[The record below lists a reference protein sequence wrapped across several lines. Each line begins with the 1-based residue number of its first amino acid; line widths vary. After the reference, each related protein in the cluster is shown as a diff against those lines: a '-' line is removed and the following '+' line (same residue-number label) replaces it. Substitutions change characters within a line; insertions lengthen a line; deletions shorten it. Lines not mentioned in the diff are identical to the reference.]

1 MTATLELEPITQA
14 LTPEAVD
21 KLIEAALAEDVGAG
35 DVTTDA
41 LIPMDMTCRGKI
53 VCKEDG
59 VIAGLTIAQRV
70 FQLVDHRIQFDLKT
84 KDGERVQADQIV
96 ARLHGPARGILR
108 GERVGLNFLQHL
120 SGIATLTAKFVK
132 AVEGTKTKVLDT
144 RKTTPGLRAI
154 EKYATRMGGAV
165 NHRMGLYDAVLIKD
179 THLAL
184 AGGIS
189 AALRSARKAYPDGE
203 VNVEVSNLQELDQAL
218 ADKATRILLD
228 NFAPGQVREAMQV
241 IRGRATVEISGGV
254 QTTNARA
261 YALAGADY
269 ISVGA
274 LTHSATALDF
284 SMKVTRY

>member
-1 MTATLELEPITQA
+1 MTATLEPITEA
-14 LTPEAVD
+14 LATENID
-21 KLIEAALAEDVGAG
+21 SLIEAALAEDVGPG

-41 LIPMDMTCRGKI
+41 VIPMDMTCRGKI
-53 VCKEDG
+53 VCKADG
-59 VIAGLTIAQRV
+59 VIAGLSITQRV
-70 FQLVDHRIQFDLKT
+70 FQLVDPRIQFDPKT
-84 KDGERVQADQIV
+84 RDGERVQEDQIV
-96 ARLHGPARGILR
+96 ARLFGPARGILR

-120 SGIATLTAKFVK
+120 SGIATITAKYVK
-132 AVEGTKTKVLDT
+132 AVDGTKTQILDT
-144 RKTTPGLRAI
+144 RKTTPGLRGL

-184 AGGIS
+184 TGGIGP
-189 AALRSARKAYPDGE
+189 ALRCARKVYPEGDI
-203 VNVEVSNLQELDQAL
+203 NVEVSNSQELEQAI
-218 ADKATRILLD
+218 ADKAPRILLD

-241 IRGRATVEISGGV
+241 IRGRAQVEVSGGV
-254 QTTNARA
+254 QVNNARA

-274 LTHSATALDF
+274 LTHSAVALDF